1 MAVPGK
7 VTGTRGTGLGPGRA
21 SVPLPWPACPL
32 PVCRVTQ
39 VFPSSGPDV
48 IKPTID
54 LGETDEKKS
63 QVSADSGVS
72 LTSGSQ
78 VCDSLVQNREHS
90 QVTISE
96 YFFKTKT
103 KRQS

>member
-1 MAVPGK
+1 MEQVWDQAVPLSHS
-7 VTGTRGTGLGPGRA
+7 LGQ
-21 SVPLPWPACPL
+21 PAPS

-48 IKPTID
+48 IKPTFD

-90 QVTISE
+90 QFAISE
-96 YFFKTKT
+96 YFFKTET
-103 KRQS
+103 KRQP